1 MSVCVYILYKYIHVY
16 IDTAFFILSALLNQ
30 SDWSVRWMLVLV
42 HQFRV
47 QVSSMRQ
54 RVVRA
59 STSLFLKSKQY
70 SLRKVRWMAGCSP
83 GMEMRLLETWSC
95 GRLAVGV
102 RSSLILLQ
110 RNCSRLWCLPS
121 YSSTC
126 ESLRQAVA
134 FQEHAEPSCGPGG
147 TSSSG
152 FGSSAAAGVAEAW
165 SQAQC
170 VSSCTFY
177 TGDMGFFGN
186 CLTSPGTDKSSVLS
200 CLAHSGFWDTGTHW
214 RGEWPP
220 TVKPINPRVIPFSD
234 LLLGTQTHSQKRKV
248 LKLFYILAGCKGKR
262 PCWET
267 EGFPNPYLQ
276 FHKKGWRASL
286 HTHLASQCPER

>member
-30 SDWSVRWMLVLV
+30 SDRSVRWMLVLV

-47 QVSSMRQ
+47 QVSSMQQ
-54 RVVRA
+54 RVVQA

-70 SLRKVRWMAGCSP
+70 SLRKVRWTAGCSP

-95 GRLAVGV
+95 GRLVVGV
-102 RSSLILLQ
+102 HSSLTLLQ

-121 YSSTC
+121 CSSTC

-152 FGSSAAAGVAEAW
+152 FGSSAAAGVAGAW

-177 TGDMGFFGN
+177 TVGIFWKL
-186 CLTSPGTDKSSVLS
+186 CLSSPGTDKSSALS
-200 CLAHSGFWDTGTHW
+200 
-214 RGEWPP
+214 
-220 TVKPINPRVIPFSD
+220 
-234 LLLGTQTHSQKRKV
+234 LLPGTQWFLGHRNSLKRWVTTYHETDKPSCYTLQWFAVGYTHTQK
-248 LKLFYILAGCKGKR
+248 KR
-262 PCWET
+262 
-267 EGFPNPYLQ
+267 F
-276 FHKKGWRASL
+276 
-286 HTHLASQCPER
+286 